1 MDPNGKDPNECTDVH
16 YTSLYGIHGCEDF
29 ITAEDYQDHVEIKA
43 QRQNC
48 LMRLIQNTE
57 LPRCT
62 KVSELW

>member
-29 ITAEDYQDHVEIKA
+29 TTAEDYQDHVEIKA
-43 QRQNC
+43 QRQN
-48 LMRLIQNTE
+48 TE